1 MERIP
6 RGFNFNF
13 VIGGVL
19 ICFAVLTFV
28 PFYYVMMTSFS
39 DPDLVR
45 EGVLLLTPKGF
56 TWDAYQMIFSNSRF
70 QGCFQVTVWRT
81 ILGTIFDLAA
91 QCALAYALSRRY
103 LPGRKFFMKFV
114 IVAML
119 FNGGI
124 IPTYLV
130 VRATGLLD
138 TIWALIIPGMISTWN
153 VILLRTFFE
162 NIPDSLEESAKID
175 GANDIY
181 IFTRIILPLSKPA
194 LATIG
199 LFCAVK
205 HWNSFMDAAIY
216 LTSYKLQV
224 LQVFLR
230 DMVVQMEAM
239 NLLGDQVVL
248 SEFNVNSLSLRSA
261 AIFAATLPIIVVY
274 PFIQKHFTKGLMVG
288 AIKG

>member
-1 MERIP
+1 MNGLKIK
-6 RGFNFNF
+6 FNSNW
-13 VIGGVL
+13 VIGGFL
-19 ICFAVLTFV
+19 SLLAVLTFV
-28 PFYYVMMTSFS
+28 PFYYVIVTSLS
-39 DPDLVR
+39 DPDKIR
-45 EGVLLLTPKGF
+45 EGVIMLLPQGF
-56 TWDAYQMIFSNSRF
+56 TTDSYKMIMSNTRF
-70 QGCFQVTVWRT
+70 LGCFKITVIRT
-81 ILGTIFDLAA
+81 VFGTLLDLIF
-91 QCALAYALSRRY
+91 QCALAYGLSRRY

-130 VRATGLLD
+130 VKATGLLD
-138 TIWALIIPGMISTWN
+138 SIWALLIPGLISTWN

-175 GANDIY
+175 GANDLY

-194 LATIG
+194 IATIG

-205 HWNSFMDAAIY
+205 HWNSFTDAVIY
-216 LTSYKLQV
+216 LTSYKFQV

-230 DMVVQMEAM
+230 DMVVQMETM
-239 NLLGDQVVL
+239 NLLGDQISL
-248 SEFNVNSLSLRSA
+248 AQFNANSLSLRAA
-261 AIFAATLPIIVVY
+261 AIFIATVPILAVY